1 MIVYVYAIENIRL
14 RDFFP
19 LSSERTEKKTAASVV
34 IRRFKEKQHYISLG
48 KKISTFRTDLT

>member
-19 LSSERTEKKTAASVV
+19 LSSERTEKKQQRGDSSIQRKTTL
-34 IRRFKEKQHYISLG
+34 H
-48 KKISTFRTDLT
+48 